1 MKNKFLFQ
9 IKNSQ
14 KGVILFLAIVI
25 MAILLSIGLGISTIL
40 MSQIAITR
48 SIGNSV
54 IAFYA
59 ADTGI
64 ERVLLNRN
72 VPSPPGISPPESL
85 GNNATYEVE
94 VYSAS
99 ACDSSNTDGT
109 VCFHSVGTFQG
120 VRRAIEVI
128 Y

>member
-64 ERVLLNRN
+64 ERALLNRKTS
-72 VPSPPGISPPESL
+72 PSDIPLTDL
-85 GNNATYEVE
+85 GDSTYQVIL
-94 VYSAS
+94 YDALD
-99 ACDSSNTDGT
+99 CDSNSDGDI
-109 VCFHSVGTFQG
+109 CFWSVGTFRG

>member
-54 IAFYA
+54 IAYIVIKLFIDLIHEA
-59 ADTGI
+59 HTPRKVQD
-64 ERVLLNRN
+64 
-72 VPSPPGISPPESL
+72 SL
-85 GNNATYEVE
+85 
-94 VYSAS
+94 
-99 ACDSSNTDGT
+99 
-109 VCFHSVGTFQG
+109 
-120 VRRAIEVI
+120 R
-128 Y
+128 